1 MKFQV
6 KKKKRPLVPGFKSLD
21 KQATFWEVVSV
32 FSNQLGFDGL
42 NPSDTVRM
50 SPGLDIHS
58 LLGSDGTL
66 SHVDQEN
73 ESQRGKETHLKS
85 HSKLEPGE
93 LQMALRVP
101 FGLSYFPQV
110 SGEKTLQWGAVVTL
124 LTPTPG
130 WVVRRSIEQW
140 GVGVAPYVVS
150 AGYHILLIQASWE
163 ALILSRKLPMVQYT
177 EGLRPWLLIPDQIL
191 T

>member
-58 LLGSDGTL
+58 LLGLDGT
-66 SHVDQEN
+66 SEI
-73 ESQRGKETHLKS
+73 
-85 HSKLEPGE
+85 KLF
-93 LQMALRVP
+93 LM
-101 FGLSYFPQV
+101 
-110 SGEKTLQWGAVVTL
+110 
-124 LTPTPG
+124 
-130 WVVRRSIEQW
+130 
-140 GVGVAPYVVS
+140 
-150 AGYHILLIQASWE
+150 
-163 ALILSRKLPMVQYT
+163 
-177 EGLRPWLLIPDQIL
+177 
-191 T
+191 

>member
-1 MKFQV
+1 MNL
-6 KKKKRPLVPGFKSLD
+6 R
-21 KQATFWEVVSV
+21 
-32 FSNQLGFDGL
+32 NQ
-42 NPSDTVRM
+42 
-50 SPGLDIHS
+50 
-58 LLGSDGTL
+58 TL

-73 ESQRGKETHLKS
+73 ESQRGKETRLKS

-101 FGLSYFPQV
+101 FGLSHFPWV

-130 WVVRRSIEQW
+130 WVVRGSIEQG
-140 GVGVAPYVVS
+140 GVGIAPYGAS
-150 AGYHILLIQASWE
+150 RYHILLIQASWE
-163 ALILSRKLPMVQYT
+163 ALILSRKFPMVQYT
-177 EGLRPWLLIPDQIL
+177 GGLRPWLLIPDQIL

>member
-140 GVGVAPYVVS
+140 GVGVAPYVLS

>member
-1 MKFQV
+1 
-6 KKKKRPLVPGFKSLD
+6 
-21 KQATFWEVVSV
+21 
-32 FSNQLGFDGL
+32 
-42 NPSDTVRM
+42 
-50 SPGLDIHS
+50 
-58 LLGSDGTL
+58 
-66 SHVDQEN
+66 
-73 ESQRGKETHLKS
+73 
-85 HSKLEPGE
+85 
-93 LQMALRVP
+93 MALRVP

>member
-1 MKFQV
+1 MTQLFTLFNEISGE
-6 KKKKRPLVPGFKSLD
+6 KKKRPLVPGFKSLD

-110 SGEKTLQWGAVVTL
+110 SGEKTLQWGGSCDPAHSNSRLGSQKVYRAMGSGGCPLCGISRIPHPADSGL
-124 LTPTPG
+124 LG
-130 WVVRRSIEQW
+130 S
-140 GVGVAPYVVS
+140 
-150 AGYHILLIQASWE
+150 
-163 ALILSRKLPMVQYT
+163 
-177 EGLRPWLLIPDQIL
+177 PDFI
-191 T
+191 